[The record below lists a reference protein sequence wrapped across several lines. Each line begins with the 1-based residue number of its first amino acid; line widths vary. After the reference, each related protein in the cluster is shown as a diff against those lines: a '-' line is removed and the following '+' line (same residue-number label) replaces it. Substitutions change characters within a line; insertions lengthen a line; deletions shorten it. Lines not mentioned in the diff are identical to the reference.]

1 MVKTPN
7 SVIKIECKPVDRVM
21 KWYVMLKLYVGTGH
35 FLGKTGYNTNGFVL
49 QAAFGFHL
57 YITPLAT
64 IEPIPIAVLND
75 RQLDLLIPGSYP
87 LAIF

>member
-1 MVKTPN
+1 MVRN
-7 SVIKIECKPVDRVM
+7 VQIIRRYWSLR
-21 KWYVMLKLYVGTGH
+21 